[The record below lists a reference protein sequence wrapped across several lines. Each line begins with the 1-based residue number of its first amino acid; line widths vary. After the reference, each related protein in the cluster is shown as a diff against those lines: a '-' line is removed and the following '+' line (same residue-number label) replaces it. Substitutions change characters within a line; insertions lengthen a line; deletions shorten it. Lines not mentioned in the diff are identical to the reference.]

1 MPTYPSSS
9 LNGSGSLGTSV
20 MTAGQQYTFEL
31 ENTPTTIGSVAYF
44 TLEAN
49 STANQNLLTQTP
61 VTGAFG
67 GFLNEIDEGSLQENT
82 YGFSISVFGKGGA
95 FTFTPTITIPANT
108 YYLKTTGRVGLQLS

>member
-20 MTAGQQYTFEL
+20 MTAGQTYTFEL

-49 STANQNLLTQTP
+49 STANQNLLTQTSC
-61 VTGAFG
+61 VGVFG
-67 GFLNEIDEGSLQENT
+67 GYLNSIDSGSLVENQF
-82 YGFSISVFGKGGA
+82 GFSISVFGSGGQ
-95 FTFTPTITIPANT
+95 FTFTPTTTIPANS
-108 YYLKTTGRVGLQLS
+108 YYLKTTGRVGLQLT

>member
-20 MTAGQQYTFEL
+20 MTAGQQYLFEL
-31 ENTPTTIGSVAYF
+31 ENTATTIGSVAYF

-61 VTGAFG
+61 IAGAFG
-67 GFLNEIDEGSLQENT
+67 GFLQDIDEGSLQENT
-82 YGFSISVFGKGGA
+82 YGFSVSLFGKGGS
-95 FTFTPTITIPANT
+95 FTFTPTSTIPANT
-108 YYLKTTGRVGLQLS
+108 YYLKTTGRVGLVIS

>member
-20 MTAGQQYTFEL
+20 MTAGQSYTFEL

-44 TLEAN
+44 SLEAN
-49 STANQNLLTQTP
+49 STANQNLLAQTP
-61 VTGAFG
+61 IQGAFG
-67 GFLNEIDEGSLQENT
+67 GFLDDIDEGSLQENQF
-82 YGFSISVFGKGGA
+82 GFSVSVFGGGGA
-95 FTFTPTITIPANT
+95 FTFTPTTTIPANT